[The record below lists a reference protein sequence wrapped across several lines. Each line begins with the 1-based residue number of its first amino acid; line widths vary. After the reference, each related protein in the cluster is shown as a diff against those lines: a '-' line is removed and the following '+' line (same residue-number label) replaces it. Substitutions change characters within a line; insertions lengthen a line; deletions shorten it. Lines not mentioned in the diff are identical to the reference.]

1 MLDRRAFLEK
11 SALLSALGFVPRA
24 LSAEDLERDVFQTVV
39 GATPGFRGRP
49 CVVSSANGIKGVK
62 LAYDRIAAGTDTL
75 DAIIAGVNL
84 VELDPNDQSVGLGGL
99 PNEEGVVQLDAS
111 CMHGPT
117 RRAGAVGCL
126 EEIATPS
133 LVAKAV
139 MDYTTHVLLVGQGAK
154 TFATAM
160 GFKTQNLL
168 TEKSRQD
175 WLRWKARLNKNDNWL
190 DHDEDVKINWTHGTI
205 NMNAVNT
212 AGDVSSVT
220 TTSGLAWKLD
230 GRLGDSPIH
239 GAGQYTDNAIGAA
252 GSTGL
257 GEINIKT
264 CGGFLTVE
272 FMRNGASP
280 EQAALK
286 TLERM
291 VHQTEPRLLDDKGR
305 PRYDIQVY
313 ALAKDGRFGGAGMY
327 EGASFAVCDE
337 SGPRLEKC
345 AYLFKNTERPR

>member
-1 MLDRRAFLEK
+1 MLDRRSFLET
-11 SALLSALGFVPRA
+11 SALLSALGFLPRA
-24 LSAEDLERDVFQTVV
+24 LSAEEYERDV
-39 GATPGFRGRP
+39 ARRDTPTGPWRGRP
-49 CVVSSANGIKGVK
+49 CVVASANGIAGVK

-126 EEIATPS
+126 EDIATPS

-139 MDYTTHVLLVGQGAK
+139 MDYTTHVLLVGTGAK
-154 TFATAM
+154 KFAQAL

-175 WLRWKARLNKNDNWL
+175 WLRWKSRLNKGDNWL
-190 DHDEDVKINWTHGTI
+190 DHDDDVKINWTHGTI
-205 NMNAVNT
+205 NMNAVNA

-257 GEINIKT
+257 GEMNIKT

-272 FMRNGASP
+272 FMRNGATP

-291 VHQTEPRLLDDKGR
+291 VHMTEARMLDDKGR

-313 ALAKDGRFGGAGMY
+313 AVAKDGRYGSATMY

-337 SGPRLEKC
+337 KGARLERC
-345 AYLFKNTERPR
+345 AFLFKNAERPR